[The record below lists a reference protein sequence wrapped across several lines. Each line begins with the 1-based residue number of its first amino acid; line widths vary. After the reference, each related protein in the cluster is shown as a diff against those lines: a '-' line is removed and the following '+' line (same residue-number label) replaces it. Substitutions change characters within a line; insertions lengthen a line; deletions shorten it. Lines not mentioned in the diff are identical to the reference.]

1 MGWLLGR
8 LRTRGMNRGVL
19 GGNRRWLTIWA
30 VVMTG
35 QLLHRLLKARP
46 AVVKYELKPGETI
59 TVTDLGVAE
68 NEMTSR

>member
-1 MGWLLGR
+1 MGRLIGL

-35 QLLHRLLKARP
+35 QLMHRLLKARP

-59 TVTDLGVAE
+59 TVTDLGVPEAQL
-68 NEMTSR
+68 

>member
-1 MGWLLGR
+1 MGWLVGLLKSRG
-8 LRTRGMNRGVL
+8 LRNGVI

-35 QLLHRLLKARP
+35 QIVHRVFKTRP

-59 TVTDLGVAE
+59 TVTDLGVSE
-68 NEMTSR
+68 KDL

>member
-1 MGWLLGR
+1 MGR
-8 LRTRGMNRGVL
+8 LIGLLRSRGMNRGVL

-35 QLLHRLLKARP
+35 QLMHRLLKTRP

-59 TVTDLGVAE
+59 TVTDLGVAQ
-68 NEMTSR
+68 TDL